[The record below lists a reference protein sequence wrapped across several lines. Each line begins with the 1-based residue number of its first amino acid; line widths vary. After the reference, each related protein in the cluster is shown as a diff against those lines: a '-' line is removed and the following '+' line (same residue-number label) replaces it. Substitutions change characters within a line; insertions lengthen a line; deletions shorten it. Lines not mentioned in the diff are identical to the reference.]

1 MNPPHLSAASDQQV
15 VAWAREGREDA
26 YRELVRRYRRPVFE
40 GIYRK
45 VRNRA
50 LAEDLTQE
58 TFAKAFDALGGSHG
72 PERKPSAWI
81 QRIANNTAVDYIRRK
96 RPDSTNSHLA
106 VTPGQIDAR
115 AMHVPTPSDNP
126 TPRPDAR
133 QFAAAFEKA
142 LKRLRREHRRC
153 FILRHVDGRSY
164 DSIAEIMNVP
174 VGTVKSHLH
183 LARKEL
189 KRVLSPPP
197 HPFPSDPA
205 YKPL

>member
-106 VTPGQIDAR
+106 VTPGHLDAR
-115 AMHVPTPSDNP
+115 AMYVPTPSGNP
-126 TPRPDAR
+126 TPRPDTR
-133 QFAAAFEKA
+133 EFVAALEAA
-142 LKRLRREHRRC
+142 IKRLKPEHRRC
-153 FILRHVDGRSY
+153 FILRHVEGRSY

-174 VGTVKSHLH
+174 VGTVATNIHR
-183 LARKEL
+183 ARKQL
-189 KRVLSPPP
+189 KRTLGPLLDSSL
-197 HPFPSDPA
+197 SDPGYTTA
-205 YKPL
+205 